1 MDPKLVEKISKKVY
15 TKFPEVKGKK
25 PKIKTSKTISA
36 DQGNIILTYNA
47 MAKGIRGK
55 SIPRHV
61 RVVATTKGKII
72 KMSTSR

>member
-1 MDPKLVEKISKKVY
+1 MDAKLVDKISKKVY
-15 TKFPEVKGKK
+15 AKFPEVKGKK
-25 PKIKTSKTISA
+25 PRIKTSKTVSA

-47 MAKGIRGK
+47 VSKGIGGR

-61 RVVATTKGKII
+61 RVVATPGGRII

>member
-15 TKFPEVKGKK
+15 AKFPEVKGKK
-25 PKIKTSKTISA
+25 PKIKTSKTLAA
-36 DQGNIILTYNA
+36 DQGNIVLTYNA
-47 MAKGIRGK
+47 LSKGIGGR

-61 RVVATTKGKII
+61 RVVATPQGRII